1 MYVMVDE
8 LVVDFVFGCGCGAA
22 VGVFLF
28 EKLRSLYIYITNQ
41 SQS

>member
-8 LVVDFVFGCGCGAA
+8 LVVDFVFGGAA

-28 EKLRSLYIYITNQ
+28 EKLRSLYI
-41 SQS
+41 